1 MDEPAPRQGRRPC
14 LRCGKTFMSRDL
26 TRNKICG
33 PCNKKN
39 EKEYDERPAS
49 SSVWVNG
56 RRVQLPEEG

>member
-14 LRCGKTFMSRDL
+14 LKCGKTFNSKDL

-39 EKEYDERPAS
+39 AREHDHRPMS
-49 SSVWVNG
+49 STVWVNG
-56 RRVQLPEEG
+56 RCVRLPQEE